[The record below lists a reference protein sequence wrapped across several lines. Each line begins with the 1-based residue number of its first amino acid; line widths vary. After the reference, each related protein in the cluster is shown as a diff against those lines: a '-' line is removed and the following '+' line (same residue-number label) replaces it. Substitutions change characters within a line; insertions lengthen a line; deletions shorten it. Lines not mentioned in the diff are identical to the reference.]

1 MRNVAIVFT
10 LSLVVGACGDPQT
23 PTSPATSDHPVVT
36 GAVNTGAAQTAGTG
50 ASLQPGQS
58 VQGLIEADI
67 GNGMQVFRSLS
78 SKLDDDLDQRVGEAM
93 ASRAGQQAL
102 GEANRSLQAAGIDQK
117 VAAEQVRGLAAGLA
131 GKTIHDSQVR
141 HIAMVG
147 RLEVGLNGAA
157 GDGARLGVNLSFD
170 DNTLQL
176 LHANIDVA
184 PDSRQ
189 IMSRFQSVKEAP
201 PTVTIE
207 RFEKNADGTYAV
219 AGHFSAR
226 DLQPARTAR
235 KLDGQTLPGV
245 EGRFAFDALPFR
257 ELGIGR

>member
-1 MRNVAIVFT
+1 MRNVAIVFI
-10 LSLVVGACGDPQT
+10 LSLVVTACGDTQT
-23 PTSPATSDHPVVT
+23 PTSAARSDDPDIT
-36 GAVNTGAAQTAGTG
+36 GAVNAAAAVMADSGAD
-50 ASLQPGQS
+50 LQPGQS

-67 GNGMQVFRSLS
+67 GKGMQVFRSLS
-78 SKLDDDLDQRVGEAM
+78 SKLDADLDQRVDQAM

-102 GEANRSLQAAGIDQK
+102 DEANRSLQAAGIEQK
-117 VAAEQVRGLAAGLA
+117 AAAEQVRGLAAGMA
-131 GKTIHDSQVR
+131 GKTVHDSQVR
-141 HIAMVG
+141 HIAMVH

-157 GDGARLGVNLSFD
+157 SDGARLGVNLSFD

-176 LHANIDVA
+176 LHASIDVV

-189 IMSRFQSVKEAP
+189 IMSRFQSVKETP

-235 KLDGQTLPGV
+235 KLAGQTLPGV